1 MYLTSLFGVQLHNHS
16 FLDRHIDIFAFR
28 QSQDFA
34 SHSFTVE
41 FQPVRRAAADDEF
54 ERACYLNI
62 FLHLLLDGDFLSDG
76 DLIRRDVHLFAVHEH
91 MPVTDKLPR
100 LSVRCR
106 KAEPDEHVVQATLE
120 LRQQVFAGDALLADS
135 LLEVGTEL
143 ILQNTVDTLY
153 FLFFTQLESVTYNFR
168 LTIPPMLTWREIT
181 FFDSA

>member
-34 SHSFTVE
+34 SHRFTVE
-41 FQPVRRAAADDEF
+41 FQPVRRAAAADEF
-54 ERACYLNI
+54 ERACHLNI

-106 KAEPDEHVVQATLE
+106 KAEPDEYVVQATLE
-120 LRQQVFAGDALLADS
+120 LSQQVFAGDALLSDS
-135 LLEVGTEL
+135 FLEIGTEL
-143 ILQNTVDTLY
+143 ILQNTVDALY
-153 FLFFTQLESVTYNFR
+153 FLFFTQLESVAYNFR
-168 LTIPPMLTWREIT
+168 LTITPMLAGREIT
-181 FFDSA
+181 FLDST